1 MRHPY
6 FRTNRKL
13 FRATD
18 FIAELLQH
26 LPDYRAH
33 LIRRYGL
40 CYSRSRGTWLRTPHR
55 VRLATEGW
63 KQDPLS
69 QPPVPIGPSDQPYP
83 DGPITSRESHA
94 AWARLLAKVHPAYPL
109 VCGRCGS
116 PMRILAVISEPEQ
129 VRRILR
135 HLLKT
140 GKAPPG
146 LDPASETDASLPYR
160 SGIGPSLLAFFDCY
174 HFFLTAGNRLP
185 ILICRNFHNH
195 SCLT

>member
-1 MRHPY
+1 MSLSNLVVEDHAATVLYHTAYNPY
-6 FRTNRKL
+6 FHTNLKV

-26 LPDYRAH
+26 LPGSRVR

-40 CYSRSRGTWLRTPHR
+40 YSSRSRGTWLRTPHR

-94 AWARLLAKVHPAYPL
+94 AWARLLAKVYEAYPL
-109 VCGRCGS
+109 VFGRCGS
-116 PMRILAVISEPEQ
+116 PMHILAVISEPEQ
-129 VRRILR
+129 VRKILR
-135 HLLKT
+135 HLIKT

-146 LDPASETDASLPYR
+146 LDPASVD
-160 SGIGPSLLAFFDCY
+160 
-174 HFFLTAGNRLP
+174 
-185 ILICRNFHNH
+185 
-195 SCLT
+195 